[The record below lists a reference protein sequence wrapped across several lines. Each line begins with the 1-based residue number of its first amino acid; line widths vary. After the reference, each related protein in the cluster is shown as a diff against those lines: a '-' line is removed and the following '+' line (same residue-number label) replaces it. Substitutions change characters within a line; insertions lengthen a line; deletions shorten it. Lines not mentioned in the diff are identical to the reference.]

1 MKSKSLAPHAEN
13 LENPIRDRIKEL
25 RRVNASELKANPRN
39 WRMHPTSQ
47 RAALEG
53 VLAEIGYAA
62 ALLARELPD
71 GSLELVDGHLR
82 AETTPNQLVP
92 VLVLDVDENEA
103 NKILATFDPLGALA
117 IADDAQ
123 LGALLR
129 DIETSSQA
137 VESLLADLTKDMHL
151 SPGDGFEDSEA
162 TREPSGTDAVFFP
175 ERFEVLVRCANEEQ
189 QIALIERLLE
199 EGIECRALI
208 S

>member
-1 MKSKSLAPHAEN
+1 MTKLKQMAESVDTP
-13 LENPIRDRIKEL
+13 LPIRDRIKEL
-25 RRVNASELKANPRN
+25 RRVKASELRANPRN
-39 WRMHPTSQ
+39 WRTHPASQ

-53 VLAEIGYAA
+53 VLTEIGYAA

-92 VLVLDVDENEA
+92 VLILDVDEDEA

-117 IADDAQ
+117 IADDGQ

-137 VESLLADLTKDMHL
+137 LESLLADLTKDMIL
-151 SPGDGFEDSEA
+151 TPDGGIEDWGPA
-162 TREPSGTDAVFFP
+162 REPNDTDPVVFP
-175 ERFEVLVRCANEEQ
+175 ERFEVLVKCANEKQ
-189 QIALIERLLE
+189 QIALVERLLE
-199 EGIECRALI
+199 EGFECRALI